1 MPNNL
6 RSNIELGAQIVI
18 AVAVVV
24 AAGVLVKR
32 SVFPSRAD
40 PGNVPRINAGERL
53 DIPNVSWEQNKKSL
67 VFFLN
72 KDCVYCTSSAPLYR
86 QLLAEASKRDVK
98 SLAILPNS
106 DREARE
112 YIKSLE
118 LPIDTVQTGSLASY
132 KIPGTPTVMFVDHQ
146 GIVRSVWF
154 GAAPEREKEM
164 RDKLIQLFNA
174 ED

>member
-1 MPNNL
+1 M
-6 RSNIELGAQIVI
+6 RAQTVNSGRGIVLALTFI
-18 AVAVVV
+18 C
-24 AAGVLVKR
+24 
-32 SVFPSRAD
+32 
-40 PGNVPRINAGERL
+40 I
-53 DIPNVSWEQNKKSL
+53 
-67 VFFLN
+67 
-72 KDCVYCTSSAPLYR
+72 YCTSSAPLYR

-132 KIPGTPTVMFVDHQ
+132 KIPGTPTVLFVDHQ

-164 RDKLIQLFNA
+164 RDKLIQLFDA